1 MHWLQAVACGM
12 LIVVTL
18 RMPGMRMVL
27 IGQNAVGCAGFK
39 AIGADSGHSRQQL
52 ASTVNLKY
60 TIYGWM
66 LPGMSIPVLYECI
79 IPDSL

>member
-18 RMPGMRMVL
+18 RMPCMRMVL

-39 AIGADSGHSRQQL
+39 AIGADSWALL
-52 ASTVNLKY
+52 ATTGKY
-60 TIYGWM
+60 
-66 LPGMSIPVLYECI
+66 S
-79 IPDSL
+79 